1 MDSNSY
7 KQYSVTSAFFIL
19 FKGYKTFVEH
29 DCQKYFESFCNSL
42 PRKRVTKIGVISLNR
57 LKKKSLRID
66 SSLSWYSRRVW
77 FMTRLIHDNQ
87 HLQHLKYHKKQS
99 ETRKQVRK

>member
-7 KQYSVTSAFFIL
+7 KQYSVTFTFFIL

-29 DCQKYFESFCNSL
+29 DCQKYFESFCHSL

-57 LKKKSLRID
+57 LKKKFAYRFFLKLVFATCVVHD
-66 SSLSWYSRRVW
+66 SPYL
-77 FMTRLIHDNQ
+77 
-87 HLQHLKYHKKQS
+87 
-99 ETRKQVRK
+99 

>member
-57 LKKKSLRID
+57 LKKKKFAYRFFLKLVFATCVVHD
-66 SSLSWYSRRVW
+66 SPYS
-77 FMTRLIHDNQ
+77 
-87 HLQHLKYHKKQS
+87 
-99 ETRKQVRK
+99 